1 MGLNASFF
9 FDAAYALSILTL
21 LTAGGVGLV
30 RFGELT
36 AGMRY
41 LVGLIWFGLVV
52 ESVASIFAR
61 LLHAPNLFLSPIDAA
76 GEFLLLSLVYRWAL
90 QSPGF
95 ARVQPWLAG
104 GVILYAGVGSVLLP
118 EASRF
123 KPDLL
128 VVENLL
134 VLLLV
139 GLYFR
144 KLLNELQV
152 QHLARDPMVWVSGG
166 LLFYC
171 LGKLQIVLFSNYMQ
185 HYSKQLNMTVWA
197 VHALLTVVLYCSYC
211 RALWLRPQS

>member
-1 MGLNASFF
+1 MALNSSLFF
-9 FDAAYALSILTL
+9 NVVHILSLLTL
-21 LTAGGVGLV
+21 FVAGVIGLIQF
-30 RFGELT
+30 RTLPLSL
-36 AGMRY
+36 RY
-41 LVGLIWFGLVV
+41 LVGLILFGVAVETVV
-52 ESVASIFAR
+52 N
-61 LLHAPNLFLSPIDAA
+61 LLWYFHAPNLFLFPIDAA

-95 ARVQPWLAG
+95 SRVQPWLAG
-104 GVILYAGVGSVLLP
+104 GVILYAVISSVLLP
-118 EASRF
+118 ETSRF
-123 KPDLL
+123 KPGLH

-134 VLLLV
+134 VLMLV

-171 LGKLQIVLFSNYMQ
+171 LGKLQIVLFSTYMQ
-185 HYSKQLNMTVWA
+185 HYSKQLNLTVWA
-197 VHALLTVVLYCSYC
+197 VHALLTVVLYCCYC